1 MSLNLSQEKTDF
13 KEKHKKSTVCIS
25 LILKTEFNKGCRLH
39 PPLTTKTRLNPNLLL
54 QVPNLRFSRLG
65 SNIQVPNLFDS
76 PGFDIRIAPTENLKE
91 FEAMIKEWLR
101 AAGEDV
107 TYEFVQVSQQFPTS
121 KKGV

>member
-1 MSLNLSQEKTDF
+1 MSSK
-13 KEKHKKSTVCIS
+13 
-25 LILKTEFNKGCRLH
+25 
-39 PPLTTKTRLNPNLLL
+39 PLG
-54 QVPNLRFSRLG
+54 FSKLG
-65 SNIQVPNLFDS
+65 SNIQVPYLFDS

-107 TYEFVQVSQQFPTS
+107 TYEFVQVSQQFPTN